1 MATNRRTNK
10 SSRPSLKR
18 IYVLIML
25 VFAFWALF
33 HLRPVLIPQTN
44 KPTVEDELRDEVF
57 YDDNGKRIHRSVYEI
72 QQGYKEAKAQ
82 NIASFVAC
90 KESFEG
96 LKISGCK
103 DYVDSLASIPSEPP
117 ARDFD
122 SGKSTAQCEDE
133 IDAKWDPLI
142 KIVSARGDKEY
153 AESIDRKKWTQ
164 RNECINYDRIRIGQ
178 VIHQPRVKVDDLI
191 DRIHKGFAVSEAEI
205 AEVRREVEV
214 AKKFPDDTA
223 RTGYLSQSQILF
235 DLVEGR
241 REKPPLNLNLP
252 CSELKTRKKSLD
264 RTFMELLQG
273 LNQFTDRQGTIL
285 NKTGYD
291 AKYAEVMKVSAQ
303 KSHVEQSARAIN
315 CEL

>member
-1 MATNRRTNK
+1 M
-10 SSRPSLKR
+10 
-18 IYVLIML
+18 
-25 VFAFWALF
+25 
-33 HLRPVLIPQTN
+33 
-44 KPTVEDELRDEVF
+44 KP
-57 YDDNGKRIHRSVYEI
+57 
-72 QQGYKEAKAQ
+72 
-82 NIASFVAC
+82 
-90 KESFEG
+90 
-96 LKISGCK
+96 
-103 DYVDSLASIPSEPP
+103 
-117 ARDFD
+117 
-122 SGKSTAQCEDE
+122 
-133 IDAKWDPLI
+133 
-142 KIVSARGDKEY
+142 
-153 AESIDRKKWTQ
+153 
-164 RNECINYDRIRIGQ
+164 
-178 VIHQPRVKVDDLI
+178 
-191 DRIHKGFAVSEAEI
+191 
-205 AEVRREVEV
+205 
-214 AKKFPDDTA
+214 KFPDDTA